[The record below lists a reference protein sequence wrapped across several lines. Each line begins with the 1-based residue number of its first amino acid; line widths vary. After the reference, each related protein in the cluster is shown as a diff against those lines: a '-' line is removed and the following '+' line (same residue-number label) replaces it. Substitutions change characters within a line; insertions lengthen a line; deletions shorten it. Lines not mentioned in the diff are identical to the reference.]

1 MPQELSVSVTTIAQ
15 YVCRSGDLSGGSFN
29 SVSGIQGT
37 QLHRKIFN
45 VLKQDYGEDMETE
58 YSLSAVIDMASIV
71 LKINGRADVF
81 LTEKDGTKHIIEI
94 KSVNSTKNRYESLRR
109 EEHEAQL
116 KIYAALWL
124 LANESEPS
132 VRISLRYVSIT
143 TLEYCEKTWD
153 YERKKA
159 LDFLDYVSDKYAD
172 FAIKLLNYEAAS
184 YESIK
189 NTGFPYDN
197 VRQGQ
202 AQFMKNALFS
212 MLSKEVLFV
221 EAPTGTGKTISVLYP
236 AIKGLIKRQYSQIY
250 YLTAK
255 TATRSVACKAINDM
269 RKKGLLIRSILLA
282 SKESMC
288 PFGQKCDSKYC
299 SMAIG
304 YYGRVK
310 PAIEE
315 ALQNDEIT
323 PDLIGKIA
331 MKHNVCPH
339 ELALDVLNYCHVVIG
354 DYNHAFDP
362 RVHIMRS
369 FDDPSDSNV
378 VLVDEAHNM
387 VDRSRSMYSAEFRSE
402 LIDEL
407 IPLIKGKNQKV
418 ENYLLQLSQ
427 YFSVAKHL
435 VNSRQSAFASL
446 EEVPEK
452 KTLIAENFEGTRET
466 PKKLYATLWRATR
479 FLSPYL
485 DEIGKGELRTK
496 AMEFFFEARFFLTV
510 LEQYYDPSYITCF
523 EKTKEGFF
531 IKLTCLDA
539 STKLN
544 ALIKDK
550 MSVIFFSATMTPYEY
565 YRNVL
570 IGKDTDFVR
579 HFALASPFPPENLEI
594 MIETDISTT
603 YKERTFTMPRVAER
617 IMDELDGR
625 EGNYMM
631 FFPSFDYLN
640 KVASIIEE
648 KSAGK
653 IKLVIQRP
661 GFTARDKEEFLNNFN
676 EPYDGILLG
685 GAVLGGHFG
694 EGIDLVG
701 DKLKGVI
708 IVGVGIPQISPERE
722 ILSNYYAEK
731 FGDGYAF
738 AYRFPGWEKVLQA
751 VGRVIRTEEDEGFA
765 LLIDDRLE
773 KPEYLTLY
781 PDNWQV

>member
-1 MPQELSVSVTTIAQ
+1 
-15 YVCRSGDLSGGSFN
+15 
-29 SVSGIQGT
+29 
-37 QLHRKIFN
+37 
-45 VLKQDYGEDMETE
+45 
-58 YSLSAVIDMASIV
+58 
-71 LKINGRADVF
+71 
-81 LTEKDGTKHIIEI
+81 
-94 KSVNSTKNRYESLRR
+94 
-109 EEHEAQL
+109 
-116 KIYAALWL
+116 
-124 LANESEPS
+124 
-132 VRISLRYVSIT
+132 
-143 TLEYCEKTWD
+143 
-153 YERKKA
+153 
-159 LDFLDYVSDKYAD
+159 
-172 FAIKLLNYEAAS
+172 
-184 YESIK
+184 
-189 NTGFPYDN
+189 
-197 VRQGQ
+197 
-202 AQFMKNALFS
+202 
-212 MLSKEVLFV
+212 
-221 EAPTGTGKTISVLYP
+221 
-236 AIKGLIKRQYSQIY
+236 
-250 YLTAK
+250 
-255 TATRSVACKAINDM
+255 
-269 RKKGLLIRSILLA
+269 
-282 SKESMC
+282 
-288 PFGQKCDSKYC
+288 
-299 SMAIG
+299 
-304 YYGRVK
+304 
-310 PAIEE
+310 
-315 ALQNDEIT
+315 
-323 PDLIGKIA
+323 
-331 MKHNVCPH
+331 
-339 ELALDVLNYCHVVIG
+339 
-354 DYNHAFDP
+354 
-362 RVHIMRS
+362 
-369 FDDPSDSNV
+369 
-378 VLVDEAHNM
+378 M